1 MKNLKVIIIN
11 IVIFIC
17 FLFTIEFISFLFV
30 KSWDFQ
36 NSYRTQKFGRK
47 NSEQYNNKI
56 DHMKLS
62 MLSNTFRDHHD
73 FKSLN
78 FNTENGFRGNQ
89 SFGKVNVKNRAIFFE
104 EKKLLDNIL
113 IFGGSTTFGSTVK
126 DHHTFPEKLNKKL
139 KNQYNIINLGLGG
152 SVFENQVEIFYNT
165 QKNNQISKKIV
176 FLFGVNEFTSCKKL
190 IETSQN
196 DYSLKIIRNNYF
208 TLIAI
213 DYLLHIFDL
222 KQQKEKKISQ
232 KSLIKKDAFNIK
244 KCSEYYQKQL
254 KFFDLFLKNSNYPE
268 AYVIFQ
274 PLNHTSNSADEWV
287 KKYAQKETRD
297 AYIEFISALKLK
309 YYIVQTVDFSF
320 IFNDIEEK
328 FFNDTQHYNEN
339 GNTVLANNF
348 FKFLY
353 D

>member
-56 DHMKLS
+56 DYMKPS
-62 MLSNTFRDHHD
+62 KLSNTFRDHYD
-73 FKSLN
+73 YKSLN

-89 SFGKVNVKNRAIFFE
+89 SFGKVNVENKAIFFE
-104 EKKLLDNIL
+104 EIKPLDNIL

-126 DHHTFPEKLNKKL
+126 DLHTFPEKLAKKF
-139 KNQYNIINLGLGG
+139 KNQFNIINLGLGG

-165 QKNNQISKKIV
+165 QKNNQKSKKIV
-176 FLFGVNEFTSCKKL
+176 FLFGVNEFGSCPEL
-190 IETSQN
+190 SRTSQD
-196 DYSLKIIRNNYF
+196 DYILRIIKNNYY

-213 DYLLHIFDL
+213 DYLLHILNL
-222 KQQKEKKISQ
+222 KKKEKETNKNILIEKIS
-232 KSLIKKDAFNIK
+232 FNINNCTK
-244 KCSEYYQKQL
+244 YYQREL
-254 KFFDLFLKNSNYPE
+254 KFFDMYLKNSSYPE

-348 FKFLY
+348 FKFLN